1 MSAKNLPAGAELRLE
16 HSGKTTKFTAPL
28 QWDQQIWQQNPI
40 FAELAGLFP
49 LADCKHFPAI
59 DTLDQWRSVFR
70 PNLAVRFVENSVLA
84 ADGRYYEEFIFASQQ
99 VPTRAD
105 NWHDLFGA
113 LIWCQF
119 PKTKTLLNH
128 LHMQEIAVAG
138 LTKRTVLRN
147 KLTLFDECGVLLLY
161 QASAAA
167 VVEALR
173 QHQWLDAFVG
183 QRPLW
188 QGQSN
193 QPALA
198 AMMFGH
204 ANYEMATRPFIGLTG
219 KMLALE
225 VCADFFDWSLR
236 ERLDFIDTAL
246 STQIANSGILL
257 DHRSLTPLPILGVP
271 GWDPANQ
278 QADFYRDP
286 AYFRPKRPS

>member
-1 MSAKNLPAGAELRLE
+1 MPAKNLPAAAESKLE
-16 HSGKTTKFTAPL
+16 NSGKTSKFTAPL

-40 FAELAGLFP
+40 FAELASLFP
-49 LADCKHFPAI
+49 LADCNNFPAI
-59 DTLDQWRSVFR
+59 ATLDQWRSIYR
-70 PNLAVRFVENSVLA
+70 PQLGVRFVENSVLA

-119 PKTKTLLNH
+119 PKTKSLLNQ

-138 LTKRTVLRN
+138 LTKRTLLRN
-147 KLTLFDECGVLLLY
+147 KLTLFDECGVLVLY
-161 QASAAA
+161 QASAGA

-183 QRPLW
+183 QRQLW
-188 QGQSN
+188 QGQSHR
-193 QPALA
+193 PAVA

-225 VCADFFDWSLR
+225 VSADFFDWSLR
-236 ERLDFIDTAL
+236 ERIDFIDTAL
-246 STQIANSGILL
+246 STLIANSGILL
-257 DHRSLTPLPILGVP
+257 EKTTLTPLPILGVP